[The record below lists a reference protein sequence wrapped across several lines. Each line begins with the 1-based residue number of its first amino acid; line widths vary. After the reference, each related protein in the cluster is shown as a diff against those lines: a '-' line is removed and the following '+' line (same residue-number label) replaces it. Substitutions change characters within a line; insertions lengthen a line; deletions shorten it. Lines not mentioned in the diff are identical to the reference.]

1 MHPKSSFPSLAWNRF
16 NFDISRSR
24 LPSGTSIHEPTPFRS
39 LPAEGTYWNRV
50 LKLPL
55 QSRLMRRL
63 FVLSACLFGGFT
75 DTAEAQYPPPNIV
88 LIMADDLGRECLGCY
103 GSEEYLTPNLDAL
116 AESGIR
122 FTHCFSQPLC
132 TPTRVQLMTGL
143 YNHRNYIRFGLLD
156 PEATT
161 FGRIL
166 KNAGYVTGIF
176 GKWQLEG
183 GLAAPTQFGFDEH
196 CLWQVNRRPSRYA
209 NPGLEINGEQ
219 VDFTLGEY
227 GPDIVCDHACR
238 FISEHANR
246 QPFFLY
252 YPMILPHAP
261 FEPTPGDPEYN
272 PANFDGS
279 DGSGGARHFPGMVAH
294 IDQIVGRILASLDDN
309 DVRETTVVIFT
320 GDNGTGRQIRSQLGD
335 REIRGGKGL
344 TINDGSHVPLIAAGQ
359 FIEPGRVCDDLVN
372 TVDLF
377 ATVVDLAWANQPIET
392 DGISIKPRLYE
403 NSVGGEEVAPRQ
415 WSYCWYERS
424 GDRALA
430 VRYVQTTRYK
440 LYSDGRFFD
449 TASDPLEESPLA
461 DAALT
466 EELRQLRDALASRL
480 TEVEAG
486 FVDAT
491 QPLW

>member
-1 MHPKSSFPSLAWNRF
+1 
-16 NFDISRSR
+16 
-24 LPSGTSIHEPTPFRS
+24 
-39 LPAEGTYWNRV
+39 
-50 LKLPL
+50 
-55 QSRLMRRL
+55 MRGMWVKCL
-63 FVLSACLFGGFT
+63 LVGVACLCGGSAN
-75 DTAEAQYPPPNIV
+75 TAVAQFPPPNIV

-103 GSEEYLTPNLDAL
+103 GSDVYETPNLDAL

-161 FGRIL
+161 FAHIL
-166 KNAGYVTGIF
+166 REAGYVTGIF

-183 GLAAPTQFGFDEH
+183 GLAAPAHFGFDEH
-196 CLWQVNRRPSRYA
+196 CLWQLNRRPSRYA

-219 VDFTLGEY
+219 VDFTSGEY

-238 FISEHANR
+238 FIADHAHR
-246 QPFFLY
+246 KPFFLY

-261 FEPTPGDPEYN
+261 FEPTPGHPDYDPV
-272 PANFDGS
+272 NFDGS
-279 DGSGGARHFPGMVAH
+279 DGSGRAEYFPGMVAH
-294 IDQIVGRILASLDDN
+294 VDEIVGRILAALDEHHA
-309 DVRETTVVIFT
+309 RESTVVIFT

-344 TINDGSHVPLIAAGQ
+344 TINDGSHVPLIVAGQ
-359 FIEPGRVCDDLVN
+359 RIAPGRVSGDLVN
-372 TVDLF
+372 SVDLF
-377 ATVVDLAWANQPIET
+377 ATVVDLARADLPAQC
-392 DGISIKPRLYE
+392 DGISIEPRLYE
-403 NSVGGEEVAPRQ
+403 QLNNTQDVSPRQ
-415 WSYCWYERS
+415 WSYCWYERG
-424 GDRALA
+424 GDREKA

-449 TASDPLEESPLA
+449 TEADPLEESPLDD
-461 DAALT
+461 DAMT
-466 EELRQLRDALASRL
+466 DDQRRLRDALAYRL
-480 TEVEAG
+480 LQVEAG

-491 QPLW
+491 GPLR